1 MPVIERLTTTVEQEM
16 AAVEKLLLSAVASEV
31 DVLQSICTHILA
43 SGGKRLRPLLLLLSA
58 RVFDYEGRDQ
68 IPLACALEYLHTATL
83 LHDDVIDHADIRRGT
98 SAAHVLWGNQATI
111 LAGDYLFAKALSLAG
126 TVRDERVVPV
136 LADISTSLSEAELF
150 QIARCGDLDLSEQD
164 YFHIIRNKT
173 ASLLGGAAVLGG
185 MVSGASREEL
195 DALHTYGTSLGMA
208 FQIVDDVLDYRSNQQ
223 EFGKTI
229 GKDICEGSLTLPV
242 IFALKNCASE
252 ERERLCALL
261 QDSDLRSRYLDD
273 ILAIVDRSGGTQH
286 ALSAA
291 ERFAGEALERLD
303 VFSGRE
309 YVWLLTELARYVVRR
324 RS

>member
-1 MPVIERLTTTVEQEM
+1 MSVIERLTAAVEQEM
-16 AAVEKLLLSAVASEV
+16 EQVEQLLFSTVASEV
-31 DVLQSICTHILA
+31 EVLRSICTHILG
-43 SGGKRLRPLLLLLSA
+43 SGGKRLRPLLLLISA
-58 RVFDYEGRDQ
+58 RVCDYQGRAQ

-83 LHDDVIDHADIRRGT
+83 LHDDVIDHADIRRGA

-111 LAGDYLFAKALSLAG
+111 LAGDYLFAKALWLAG
-126 TVRDERVVPV
+126 SADDLRVIRV
-136 LADISTSLSEAELF
+136 LADISTCLSEAELF
-150 QIARCGDLDLSEQD
+150 QIACCGDLHLSEQD

-185 MVSGASREEL
+185 MVSGVCPEEL
-195 DALHTYGTSLGMA
+195 DALHAYGISLGMA

-242 IFALKNCASE
+242 IHALQSCPAG

-261 QDSDLRSRYLDD
+261 QDSTLRSRHLDE
-273 ILAIVDRSGGTQH
+273 ILVIVDRCGGTRY
-286 ALSAA
+286 ALDAA
-291 ERFAGEALERLD
+291 ERFAREAVDALG
-303 VFSGRE
+303 VFSGRQHTG
-309 YVWLLTELARYVVRR
+309 LLTELAQYVVRR

>member
-1 MPVIERLTTTVEQEM
+1 MPVIERLTATVEQEM
-16 AAVEKLLLSAVASEV
+16 AQVEELLLSAVASDV
-31 DVLQSICTHILA
+31 DMLRAICTHILS

-58 RVFDYEGRDQ
+58 RVCGYAGSDQ

-111 LAGDYLFAKALSLAG
+111 LAGDYLFAKALSLASSVG
-126 TVRDERVVPV
+126 DLRVVRV
-136 LADISTSLSEAELF
+136 FADISTCLSEAELF
-150 QIARCGDLDLSEQD
+150 QIEHCGDLSLSEQD

-173 ASLLGGAAVLGG
+173 ASLLGAAA
-185 MVSGASREEL
+185 MIAAMISGATRTEQ
-195 DALHTYGTSLGMA
+195 DALHAYGTSLGMA

-242 IFALKNCASE
+242 ILALESCTPEDRA
-252 ERERLCALL
+252 RLCGMLADSALRA
-261 QDSDLRSRYLDD
+261 QHLDD
-273 ILAIVDRSGGTQH
+273 ILALIDRYDGTRRALETAEGFAREASD
-286 ALSAA
+286 ALS
-291 ERFAGEALERLD
+291 

-309 YVWLLTELARYVVRR
+309 HVWILCELAQYVVRR